1 MFKSGK
7 PKNNKPS
14 YNVMSDTVQLTTR
27 SASKFAKGPWNGPF
41 SDFSSDMS
49 NLNHLVYGDNN
60 GHIFS
65 DLSGSPVASMTL
77 DRMSFGA
84 LVAAAPPAGKQ
95 HHRHDDDGARH
106 KAARNHTS
114 EVDFA
119 HNKGVARGH
128 NGGMA
133 HASSKR
139 GQARRRAAGCMHGLQ
154 QPTRGVN

>member
-1 MFKSGK
+1 
-7 PKNNKPS
+7 
-14 YNVMSDTVQLTTR
+14 
-27 SASKFAKGPWNGPF
+27 
-41 SDFSSDMS
+41 
-49 NLNHLVYGDNN
+49 
-60 GHIFS
+60 
-65 DLSGSPVASMTL
+65 MTL
-77 DRMSFGA
+77 DRMTFGA
-84 LVAAAPPAGKQ
+84 LVAAAPAGK
-95 HHRHDDDGARH
+95 HHQHDDDGARH

-139 GQARRRAAGCMHGLQ
+139 GEARRRAAGCMHGLQ